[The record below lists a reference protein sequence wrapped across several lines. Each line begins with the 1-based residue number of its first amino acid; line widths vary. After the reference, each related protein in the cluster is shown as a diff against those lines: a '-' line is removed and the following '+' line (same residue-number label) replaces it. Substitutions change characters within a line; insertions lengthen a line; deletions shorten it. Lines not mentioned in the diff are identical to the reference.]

1 MKYQWTTLL
10 WELWTALC
18 LCTVL
23 QFPPGSTWSREPAI
37 LWPGLALAV
46 AVPFGWAVWGLWS
59 ELPQPLPPEQPL
71 EPVRSFAAARLW
83 EQAALTGAG

>member
-37 LWPGLALAV
+37 LWPGLTLAV
-46 AVPFGWAVWGLWS
+46 VVPTGWAVWELRSG
-59 ELPQPLPPEQPL
+59 LPQPLPPEQRL
-71 EPVRSFAAARLW
+71 EAARPFAAALLCRTS
-83 EQAALTGAG
+83 ETVP